1 MADSLE
7 VNTATRSSVPAVST
21 DTLLLDCNTA
31 RRGAVIF
38 NDSGGT
44 LKIAYGTAPATAKD
58 FTVAIGPRESHLV
71 AFGYRGMIRGIW
83 EKTHGAALVT
93 ELT

>member
-1 MADSLE
+1 MADIE
-7 VNTATRSSVPAVST
+7 VNTATRLRVAAADA

-31 RRGAVIF
+31 RRGAFIL
-38 NDSGGT
+38 NDSGST
-44 LKIAYGTAPATAKD
+44 LRIAYGTEPATEKS
-58 FTVAIGPRESHLV
+58 FTVAIGPRDAHTV

-83 EKTHGAALVT
+83 ERATGAALVT